1 MRGLT
6 AHCPYL
12 SLEGDP
18 SEGAYYLVL
27 DQAAYRRSHTDQG
40 ILVGEIVEAGEVQDT
55 VVVHTYAPTGRRTRL
70 AKSRIWKPVYNH
82 DLSRKSVPMDKDK
95 RLMDYSPDFDRV
107 EFRQIITARDTLEQL
122 LSVRDMDEAVT
133 KLFVSVRSLHV

>member
-1 MRGLT
+1 MKG
-6 AHCPYL
+6 
-12 SLEGDP
+12 SWLEKLWKSVKP
-18 SEGAYYLVL
+18 KTL
-27 DQAAYRRSHTDQG
+27 
-40 ILVGEIVEAGEVQDT
+40 
-55 VVVHTYAPTGRRTRL
+55 VVHTYAPTGRRTRH

-82 DLSRKSVPMDKDK
+82 DLSGKSVPLDKDK

-133 KLFVSVRSLHV
+133 KLFVTVRSLHV